1 MKTLHRLSIQPMVQ
15 FNQMKPTVMSVPP
28 LRCSLGGREEFN
40 LTSGKFHKYSH
51 KDVGRSHYT
60 LFSGRPGACSEI
72 FCDKS

>member
-1 MKTLHRLSIQPMVQ
+1 
-15 FNQMKPTVMSVPP
+15 MKPTVMSVPP

-72 FCDKS
+72 FCDKVQLFYLITIIVEKLVPH